1 MKILAMDRFLEGT
14 TLEKVQ
20 PHLKD
25 EMKVSWKHYKEGYIR
40 EWYFRQDNPGA
51 VLIMECESLDE
62 ARKLTD
68 EFPLVKAGLIAFDL
82 IPLGPFEPLEA
93 VLNFK

>member
-1 MKILAMDRFLEGT
+1 MKILAIDRFLEGT

-62 ARKLTD
+62 ARRLTD

-82 IPLGPFEPLEA
+82 IPLGPFEPLGA
-93 VLNFK
+93 VLNFE